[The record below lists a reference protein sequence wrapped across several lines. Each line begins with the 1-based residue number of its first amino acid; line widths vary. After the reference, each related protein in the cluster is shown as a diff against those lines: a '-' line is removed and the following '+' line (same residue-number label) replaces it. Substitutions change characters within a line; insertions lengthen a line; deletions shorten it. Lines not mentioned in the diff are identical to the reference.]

1 MATVK
6 AFIRV
11 SNKKVKTA
19 NVRFRLSDGRD
30 IQLFHKSELE
40 IEPFAWDKGTQM
52 VKAKVVYDSVKRKE
66 FDQAVS
72 DRAFLI
78 KDIYMEVDDKSNLT
92 SDWLEKKISE
102 RLNPTAYYRPKTLFD
117 IYDDFIREYKG
128 TNRMKQH
135 YTAVKRMLQRFEL
148 YNQIKDSS
156 FVFTLDSINRD
167 ILKELEVFL
176 RDEHKLYKDY
186 PNIYEAVPETRNPK
200 PRSDNRI
207 NKIFQYV
214 RTVTKWAIANNLT
227 INDPFRQFK
236 LNESVYGTPYYITIK
251 ERNDLFNF
259 DLSDKPELEVQRD
272 IFIFQCLIGC
282 RVGDLLKFTKQS
294 VINGA
299 IEFIPRKTKDG
310 RPVPVRVPLSPTAI
324 NILNKYSE
332 LPGDKLLPFTYDQ
345 EYNYAIKDIFALA
358 GLTRLVTLLD
368 PLTKN
373 EVKRPLNEIASS
385 HLARRTFIGNL
396 YKKVKDPNLVSALT
410 GHKEGSKAFA
420 RYRDIDDDIKNDLIK
435 LLE

>member
-135 YTAVKRMLQRFEL
+135 YTAVKDR
-148 YNQIKDSS
+148 K
-156 FVFTLDSINRD
+156 
-167 ILKELEVFL
+167 
-176 RDEHKLYKDY
+176 
-186 PNIYEAVPETRNPK
+186 
-200 PRSDNRI
+200 
-207 NKIFQYV
+207 
-214 RTVTKWAIANNLT
+214 
-227 INDPFRQFK
+227 
-236 LNESVYGTPYYITIK
+236 SV
-251 ERNDLFNF
+251 
-259 DLSDKPELEVQRD
+259 V
-272 IFIFQCLIGC
+272 
-282 RVGDLLKFTKQS
+282 
-294 VINGA
+294 
-299 IEFIPRKTKDG
+299 
-310 RPVPVRVPLSPTAI
+310 
-324 NILNKYSE
+324 
-332 LPGDKLLPFTYDQ
+332 
-345 EYNYAIKDIFALA
+345 
-358 GLTRLVTLLD
+358 
-368 PLTKN
+368 
-373 EVKRPLNEIASS
+373 
-385 HLARRTFIGNL
+385 
-396 YKKVKDPNLVSALT
+396 
-410 GHKEGSKAFA
+410 
-420 RYRDIDDDIKNDLIK
+420 
-435 LLE
+435 